1 MAMSKKL
8 SASGI
13 AYTGSCKFHG
23 FVLGCD
29 GVNDITDLTI
39 YDGLDATGDEIV
51 PTSDYEADYK
61 GLNGVVGLNVACSNG
76 IYCEFTCAGTAEVS
90 LFVTP
95 N

>member
-1 MAMSKKL
+1 MAISKKL

-23 FVLGCD
+23 FLLGCD
-29 GVNDITDLTI
+29 GVNDITDLTV
-39 YDGLDATGDEIV
+39 YDGLNNSGTEIT

-61 GLNGVVGLNVACSNG
+61 GLNGCTGRNIDCSVGLYV
-76 IYCEFTCAGTAEVS
+76 EFTCAGTAEVT
-90 LFVTP
+90 VDITP